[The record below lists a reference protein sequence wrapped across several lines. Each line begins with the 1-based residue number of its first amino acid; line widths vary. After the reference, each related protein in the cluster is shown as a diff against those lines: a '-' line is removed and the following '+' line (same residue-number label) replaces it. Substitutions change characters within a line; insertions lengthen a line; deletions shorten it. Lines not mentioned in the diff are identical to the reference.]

1 MVAKLRGM
9 KTLTNLKLTLYTL
22 LFLLLTTCSDDDKI
36 QYQLTT
42 QVTPA
47 EAGTLAPVSGMY
59 NEGTEVELKA
69 TPNQEYVFKN
79 WTGDASGD
87 DNPLKII
94 ILEDKNITAV
104 FEKVNYALTIDIIG
118 EGTVNQEIV
127 LDKSTSKD
135 YESGTTVQLTAVPDD
150 QWKFVEWSGDHTGSE
165 NPIQLTMDK
174 AMSITAKFEKVSYA
188 LTVDIVGNGT
198 VNEEIIQAK
207 STTDYDSGT
216 TVQLTAIPDEGWTFV
231 GWSGDHT
238 ATSNPIQITMDNPM
252 QIVATFEE
260 KNLEKIYVPDDN
272 FEIALIGM
280 GYDDQMDDY
289 VDPQKIKNIEEL
301 RLDDRQIEDLT
312 GIEGFENLKILVLS
326 NNNLQNMD
334 ISKNSLL
341 QQLICDHN
349 QLKSLDISQNFD
361 LSFLIAT
368 ENELSCVRVNQKQL
382 LTIELGGGPGGPWFL
397 VDEGVTFSVDC
408 ELANEDL
415 TYIPDDHFE
424 QALIDL
430 GMDDVLDNYVK
441 TADILY
447 VENLNISNKNISD
460 LTGLED
466 FKSLITLDASNNNI
480 TSIDPFFG
488 SSFGYGFVLG
498 TLILSDNNL
507 SSLDVSALH
516 ILFLLDVRNNPLTC
530 IQVNENQLS
539 VIEGDGGIVPMQ
551 VKKDEG
557 VTISLD
563 CGS

>member
-1 MVAKLRGM
+1 MY
-9 KTLTNLKLTLYTL
+9 LKLTLYAI
-22 LFLLLTTCSDDDKI
+22 LFVVLTTCSDDDPVYYK
-36 QYQLTT
+36 LTT
-42 QVTPA
+42 QVTPD
-47 EAGTLAPVSGMY
+47 ESGTIAPASGMFY
-59 NEGTEVELKA
+59 EGTEIELKA
-69 TPNQEYVFKN
+69 TPNAEYVFKN

-87 DNPLKII
+87 DNPLKIV

-118 EGTVNQEIV
+118 EGTVNQELV
-127 LDKSTSKD
+127 LAKSSSTD
-135 YESGTTVQLTAVPDD
+135 YESGATVELTAVPDD

-188 LTVDIVGNGT
+188 LTIETVGNGT

-216 TVQLTAIPDEGWTFV
+216 TIQLTAVPDAGWIFV

-238 ATSNPIQITMDNPM
+238 ATENPIQITMDNPM
-252 QIVATFEE
+252 QIVATFAE

-280 GYDDQMDDY
+280 GYDDQMDNY
-289 VDPQKIKNIEEL
+289 VDPQTIRNVEVLK
-301 RLDDRQIEDLT
+301 LDNRQIEDLT
-312 GIEGFENLKILVLS
+312 GIEGFENLKNLVVS
-326 NNNLQNMD
+326 NNQLQSVD

-341 QQLICDHN
+341 QQFICDHN
-349 QLKSLDISQNFD
+349 QLTNLDISQNFD

-397 VDEGVTFSVDC
+397 VYEVVTFSVDC
-408 ELANEDL
+408 ALSNDDR
-415 TYIPDDHFE
+415 TYVPDDHFE

-488 SSFGYGFVLG
+488 SNFGYGFILG
-498 TLILSDNNL
+498 SLILSDNNL
-507 SSLDVSALH
+507 SSLDISGLH

-539 VIEGDGGIVPMQ
+539 VIEGDGGLVPMQ

-557 VTISLD
+557 VTVSLD
-563 CGS
+563 CGK